1 MADDRLPVIVEYR
14 PDRRFAWR
22 HGKPVSQAE
31 ALAAIRSLAREL
43 RDGGPCINLC
53 EDRYLFTLAFAAVC
67 LCGGVNLLPQSRA
80 EGVLN
85 DLREDYPGARILD
98 DDRIAETIGAPS
110 TRQEPTEAPGIDDGH
125 LAAIVFTSG
134 STGRPSPQPK
144 YWRDLQTGTDLC
156 RRRFFPGRRELNIVA
171 TVPPQHMYGLETS
184 VLTVLQAGLAAHAT
198 RPFMPWDI
206 ARALAE
212 MTRPRLLVTTPVHLR
227 ACLEA
232 DIEMPAI
239 DGVISATAPLSRDLA
254 RAAERNW
261 NTEVHE
267 IYGCTEAGSL
277 ASRRTTKDSA
287 WTLYDGMRLERR
299 EDGTPCLY
307 GPQLPQAVPLS
318 DDLELLDE
326 RRFRLLGRADDMI
339 KLAGKR
345 MSLSDLNQQLLA
357 IEGVHDAVAFL
368 PGENNG
374 QQRPAALVVA
384 PQLEPRE
391 IAVRLS
397 ARIDPVFVP
406 RPLVRVAQLPRNAVG
421 KLPRAELESL
431 LRRAREKAS
440 PA

>member
-1 MADDRLPVIVEYR
+1 MADNYLPVIVDYR

-31 ALAAIRSLAREL
+31 ALTAIRSLTDEL

-67 LCGGVNLLPQSRA
+67 LCGGINLLPQSRA
-80 EGVLN
+80 KGVLN
-85 DLREDYPGARILD
+85 DLCEDYPGARILD
-98 DDRIAETIGAPS
+98 DGRIAEAIGASS
-110 TRQEPTEAPGIDDGH
+110 TRQAPAEAPGIDGGH
-125 LAAIVFTSG
+125 LAAIAFTSG

-144 YWRDLQTGTDLC
+144 YWRDLQTSTGLC
-156 RRRFFPGRRELNIVA
+156 RRRFFPGRRGLNIVA

-184 VLTVLQAGLAAHAT
+184 VLTVLQAGLAAHAS

-206 ARALAE
+206 ARALAG
-212 MTRPRLLVTTPVHLR
+212 MTRPRLLITTPVHLR

-239 DGVISATAPLSRDLA
+239 DGAISATAPLSRDLA
-254 RAAERNW
+254 RAAERSW
-261 NTEVHE
+261 HTEIHE
-267 IYGCTEAGSL
+267 IYGCAEAGSL
-277 ASRRTTKDSA
+277 ASRRTTQDST

-307 GPQLPQAVPLS
+307 GPQLRQPVPLS
-318 DDLELLDE
+318 DDLELLDD
-326 RRFRLLGRADDMI
+326 RHFRLLGRSVDML

-345 MSLSDLNQQLLA
+345 MSLSDLNRQLLA

-368 PGENNG
+368 PGGNNS

-391 IAVRLS
+391 IAAQLS
-397 ARIDPVFVP
+397 TRIDPVFVP
-406 RPLVRVAQLPRNAVG
+406 RPLICVAQLPRNAVG

-431 LRRAREKAS
+431 LRRARGNTL